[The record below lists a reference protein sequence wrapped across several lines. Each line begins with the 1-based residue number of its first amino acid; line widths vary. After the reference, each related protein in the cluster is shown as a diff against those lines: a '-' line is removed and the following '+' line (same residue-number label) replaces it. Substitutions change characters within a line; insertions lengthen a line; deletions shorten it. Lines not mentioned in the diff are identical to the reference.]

1 MSRRERMA
9 PVDTTWL
16 RMDRPTNLMVVV
28 GIVILRGPVD
38 IVRLERTL
46 WGRLTAFSRFRQC
59 VVSDL
64 TGAWWWSDDPQC
76 DISHHIKRVRLPAP
90 GDQAALEQFVAGL
103 ATIPLDPRH
112 PLWQMH
118 IVEDY
123 RDGAAIVVRIHHA
136 IGDGH
141 ALVNVFLSLTDL
153 RADAPADAPAV
164 PLHTPAGDGIAAS
177 IEALFSPIAD
187 TIARGVRLP
196 GAAWRESLA
205 IAAHPMKLVDY
216 VRDGAGMAV
225 ELASLAAMPNDSKTR
240 FKGRPLGDKRVAWG
254 DPIALPEVKV
264 VSRMLACSVNDVL
277 LTAVAGALHGY
288 LAQKGD
294 RTEDVEIRALVPIDL
309 REPGKENDLGNCFGV
324 VAVELPIGIGN
335 PLVRLNEIHC
345 RMEALKRSYEPAVTL
360 GLLEALGYAPKRA
373 QEEVFDILLSRATAV
388 MTNVPGPQHPLYLA
402 GSRVK
407 QWIFWVPQAG
417 DIGMGVSILSFDGHV
432 QFGIMTDAAMVPDP
446 RAIVMRFRPEFEKLL
461 YLVLMSP
468 WGDDLPRSA

>member
-28 GIVILRGPVD
+28 GIIVLRGPVD
-38 IVRLERTL
+38 IARLERTL
-46 WGRLTAFSRFRQC
+46 WGRLTAFSRFRQRAETD
-59 VVSDL
+59 V
-64 TGAWWWSDDPQC
+64 TGAWWCDDPQL
-76 DISHHIKRVRLPAP
+76 DIAHHIKRVRLPAP
-90 GDQAALEQFVAGL
+90 GDQAALEHFVAGL
-103 ATIPLDPRH
+103 ATIPLDRRH

-123 RDGAAIVVRIHHA
+123 RDGAAVVVRIHHA
-136 IGDGH
+136 IGDGS
-141 ALVNVFLSLTDL
+141 ALVNVFLSLTDA
-153 RADAPADAPAV
+153 RADAPADAPA
-164 PLHTPAGDGIAAS
+164 TPRHHPPQDGIAAS
-177 IEALFSPIAD
+177 IEALLSPIAD

-205 IAAHPMKLVDY
+205 IAADPMKLVGY
-216 VRDGAGMAV
+216 VRDGAGVAV

-240 FKGRPLGDKRVAWG
+240 FKGKPLGDKRVAWA
-254 DPIALPEVKV
+254 DPIALPEVKA
-264 VSRMLACSVNDVL
+264 VSHTLGCSVNDVL
-277 LTAVAGALHGY
+277 LAAVAGALHGY
-288 LAQKGD
+288 LAEKGD
-294 RTEDVEIRALVPIDL
+294 RTEGIELRALVPINL
-309 REPGKENDLGNCFGV
+309 REPGKEKDLGNCFGI

-335 PLVRLNEIHC
+335 PLAMLNEIHR

-373 QEEVFDILLSRATAV
+373 QEEVFNILLGRATAV

-432 QFGIMTDAAMVPDP
+432 QFGIMTDAALVPDP
-446 RAIVMRFRPEFEKLL
+446 QTIVGRFRPEFEKLL
-461 YLVLMSP
+461 YLMLMGP
-468 WGDDLPRSA
+468 WGDAPPRSA